1 MNHAESGT
9 VMLRRLLAVTVI
21 GVVLAAASP
30 ARAGGT
36 VLQFSLFTNGLIF
49 FVTSGFSDHPIMLF
63 GRPTAFPVIIQPIL
77 LVRQNVLV
85 APTAVVFLSPMVPF
99 GAPIVPSM
107 PMTAPA
113 VDSAAAANIPAAA
126 VETVDNIARAPE
138 LYNARLVSVTGV
150 ISSLGA
156 FVDAWG
162 HQYLMFRLVDGY
174 RSIIVLVGGQAAN
187 LRTGLRVQVTGVFYS
202 EVVSS
207 EGRATGVLQTLA
219 ITGPP

>member
-1 MNHAESGT
+1 MF
-9 VMLRRLLAVTVI
+9 RRLLAVTVI
-21 GVVLAAASP
+21 GIVLAAASP
-30 ARAGGT
+30 APAGGM
-36 VLQFSLFTNGLIF
+36 VLQFPLITNGLIF

-63 GRPTAFPVIIQPIL
+63 GRPTSFPLIIQPIL
-77 LVRQNVLV
+77 LVRKKVFA
-85 APTAVVFLSPMVPF
+85 APTAIVFLSPSVPY
-99 GAPIVPSM
+99 GAPILPSV

-113 VDSAAAANIPAAA
+113 VDSTDYSAVADMPPAAA
-126 VETVDNIARAPE
+126 ETVDNIARAPE
-138 LYNARLVSVTGV
+138 LYDERLVSVTGV
-150 ISSLGA
+150 ISGLGT
-156 FVDAWG
+156 FVDNWG
-162 HQYLMFRLVDGY
+162 HLYLMFRLVDGY

>member
-1 MNHAESGT
+1 LNYEESRT
-9 VMLRRLLAVTVI
+9 MMLRRLLAVAVI

-30 ARAGGT
+30 ARADGT
-36 VLQFSLFTNGLIF
+36 VLQFPLFTNGLIF

-77 LVRQNVLV
+77 LVRQRVLV

-113 VDSAAAANIPAAA
+113 VDSAAAANIPAAT

-138 LYNARLVSVTGV
+138 LYDERLVSVT
-150 ISSLGA
+150 
-156 FVDAWG
+156 
-162 HQYLMFRLVDGY
+162 
-174 RSIIVLVGGQAAN
+174 SIIG
-187 LRTGLRVQVTGVFYS
+187 
-202 EVVSS
+202 
-207 EGRATGVLQTLA
+207 A
-219 ITGPP
+219 ICI